1 MALARGFS
9 RFCGAVI
16 GLILMGGAGYAVF
29 FVDWRTEVP
38 PEPPII
44 RPLKTVLIGAPHAA
58 AGHKYPGRVQPNQ
71 QVDLAFQVAG
81 PLIAYP
87 VRNGQE
93 VIEGELIARI
103 DPRDFEN
110 DLAAARAEFAEGKAL
125 FQRMERLY
133 QDGNASQVE
142 YEREK
147 RNFEVKEAAAK
158 QAEKNLE
165 DTYLRAPFAG
175 RIANTLVENYQN
187 VQAKQAIV
195 SLQDI
200 SSVEIEVN
208 VPEQRIAVGKED
220 RDAYRFVATFD
231 YVPGREFE
239 VTLQEFATEADPA
252 TQTYAVTF
260 AMPSPEDL
268 NIFPGMT
275 ATVEGYELSP
285 PEGQGTAFAVPI
297 DSVPVDGRGQH
308 YVWVVHPADDRT
320 AAVRRVDVRV
330 GELVQDDILVL
341 DGLEQGQRIAGAGV
355 HLLQEGQRVRPFSAE
370 GDEG

>member
-1 MALARGFS
+1 MGLA
-9 RFCGAVI
+9 
-16 GLILMGGAGYAVF
+16 LMGGAGYAVF

-38 PEPPII
+38 PEPPVI

-58 AGHKYPGRVQPNQ
+58 AGRKYPGRVQPNQ

-81 PLIAYP
+81 PLIEFP

-93 VIEGELIARI
+93 VVAGELIARI

-110 DLAAARAEFAEGKAL
+110 DLAAARAEFAEAKAL
-125 FQRMERLY
+125 YQRMERLY
-133 QDGNASQVE
+133 QDGSASQVE

-147 RNFEVKEAAAK
+147 KNYEVKEAAAK
-158 QAEKNLE
+158 QAEKDLD
-165 DTYLRAPFAG
+165 DTNLRAPFAG

-187 VQAKQAIV
+187 VRAKQPVV

-208 VPEQRIAVGKED
+208 VPEQRIAVAKED
-220 RDAYRFVATFD
+220 REAYRFVATFD
-231 YVPGREFE
+231 YLPGREFE
-239 VTLQEFATEADPA
+239 VTLLEFATEADPA

-275 ATVEGYELSP
+275 ATVESFDRSP
-285 PEGQGTAFAVPI
+285 PEGQRAAFAVPI
-297 DSVPVDGRGQH
+297 DAVPVDGRGQH
-308 YVWVVHPADDRT
+308 YVWVVRSAEDGT
-320 AAVRRVDVRV
+320 GAVHRVDVQV
-330 GELVQDDILVL
+330 GEMVQDDILVL
-341 DGLEQGQRIAGAGV
+341 DGLEQGQHIAAAGV
-355 HLLQEGQRVRPFSAE
+355 HLLQEGQRVRPFSAQ